1 MATRRRGILRGAR
14 RLADRVV
21 LSAVNGVVF
30 ATEGAARPGRNSAR
44 GDVVLSKDKLSLVR
58 IRPLGD
64 VEYEIGPEVHR
75 IEFERHPT
83 PLMLIPPLMV
93 RPYVYD
99 LRPEHSMVRT
109 LRNAGYDVFV
119 VDFGVP
125 DQRDEQVRLDDYVL
139 DYIPACVDRVL
150 SESGAA
156 QLSLAGYCMGG
167 IFSLMHAATHRDDR
181 VANIVT
187 IGAPVNFTKMRAA
200 YVASRIGALGIG
212 PLMDVVGNVPGRASS
227 LGFKLMSGARA
238 VTKWGDFL
246 ANLDDEGFV
255 RSFDAV
261 NSWVND
267 LIPYPKEAFK
277 QMVREVVSGNRLI
290 RGGLSFGGKPCEL
303 SAVHQPLLAF
313 AGRSD
318 NIATPEATSAI
329 VDLVGSGDKSLV
341 AVSGGHVG
349 VVAGSAAPA
358 EVWQPMIDW
367 LAPRSR
373 RAPRRQ

>member
-1 MATRRRGILRGAR
+1 MAPRRPKSLAR
-14 RLADRVV
+14 RARKWADRAV
-21 LSAVNGVVF
+21 LSAVNGFVY
-30 ATEGAARPGRNSAR
+30 ATEGAARPGKNSAAS
-44 GDVVLSKDKLSLVR
+44 DLVLSRGKLRLERVR
-58 IRPLGD
+58 PIRD
-64 VEYEIGPEVHR
+64 VEYELGPDVHR
-75 IEFERHPT
+75 ISFDRHPT

-109 LRNAGYDVFV
+109 LRNAGFDVFV

-125 DQRDEQVRLDDYVL
+125 DRHDEQVRLDDYVL
-139 DYIPACVDRVL
+139 DYVPACVDAAL
-150 SESGAA
+150 GASGA
-156 QLSLAGYCMGG
+156 QTLTLAGYCMGG
-167 IFSLMHAATHRDDR
+167 IFSLMHAATHRDAR
-181 VANIVT
+181 VRNIVT

-212 PLMDVVGNVPGRASS
+212 PLMDVVGNVPGKASS

-238 VTKWGDFL
+238 LTKWGDFV

-261 NSWVND
+261 NTWVND

-290 RGGLSFGGKPCEL
+290 RGGLSFGDKPCEL
-303 SAVHQPLLAF
+303 SAVTQPLLAF

-318 NIATPEATSAI
+318 NIATPQATAAI
-329 VDLVGSGDKSLV
+329 IDLVASTDKSLV
-341 AVSGGHVG
+341 PVSGGHVG
-349 VVAGSAAPA
+349 VVAGSAAPE

-367 LAPRSR
+367 LLPRSR
-373 RAPRRQ
+373 RPA

>member
-1 MATRRRGILRGAR
+1 MSTPKKSLAR
-14 RLADRVV
+14 RARKWADRAV
-21 LSAVNGVVF
+21 LSAVNGFVY
-30 ATEGAARPGRNSAR
+30 ATEGAARPGKNSAAS
-44 GDVVLSKDKLSLVR
+44 DPVLAKGKLELCRVR
-58 IRPLGD
+58 PIRD
-64 VEYEIGPEVHR
+64 VEYELGSEVHR
-75 IEFERHPT
+75 VSFERQPV

-109 LRNAGYDVFV
+109 LRNAGFDVFV

-125 DQRDEQVRLDDYVL
+125 DRQDEQVRLDDYVL
-139 DYIPACVDRVL
+139 DWVPACIDAAL
-150 SESGAA
+150 AASGAREVT
-156 QLSLAGYCMGG
+156 LAGYCMGG
-167 IFSLMHAATHRDDR
+167 IFCLMHAATHRDSR
-181 VANIVT
+181 VKNIVT

-200 YVASRIGALGIG
+200 YVASRIGAFGIG

-238 VTKWGDFL
+238 LTKWGDFV

-261 NSWVND
+261 NTWVND

-303 SAVHQPLLAF
+303 SAVTQPLLAF
-313 AGRSD
+313 AGKSD
-318 NIATPEATSAI
+318 NIATPEATAAI
-329 VDLVGSGDKSLV
+329 VDLVSSADKQLV

-349 VVAGSAAPA
+349 VVAGSNAPR
-358 EVWQPMIDW
+358 EVWEPMIAW
-367 LAPRSR
+367 LARRSR
-373 RAPRRQ
+373 ISL